1 MTTSETQTA
10 ASVTVRYWAGARA
23 AAGVDAE
30 PASGRTVGE
39 VLADVAARHTALEPV
54 LKVASIL
61 LEGRP
66 AAADEPLPAG
76 ATLEV
81 LPPFAGG

>member
-1 MTTSETQTA
+1 MAQP

-30 PASGRTVGE
+30 TLAGDTVGA
-39 VLADVAARHTALEPV
+39 VLAAAVQAHPELERVVAVSTFLLDGRASERTASLRDG
-54 LKVASIL
+54 L
-61 LEGRP
+61 
-66 AAADEPLPAG
+66 
-76 ATLEV
+76 TLEV